1 MDTWLG
7 LLVGGAALLAGA
19 ELLVKGA
26 SRLAVSVGISPLV
39 VGLTVV
45 AFGTS
50 APEVAVTVGASFSGE
65 VDIALGNVV
74 GSNIANVLL
83 ILGLSALVA
92 PSSWSNGWFASKFA
106 DLLYRLLH
114 LPLGRRA
121 ISRLFYGVHAL
132 SPLGVDPAP
141 GAHHPGARSGLR
153 CAAADRDHFGNLV
166 FQATE
171 VQDAPLRGIQE

>member
-83 ILGLSALVA
+83 ILGLSALVGPLVVEQRLVRFEVRRSSLPA
-92 PSSWSNGWFASKFA
+92 IASPAGKAGYFSPILRRTRSFSSWRRPGTRRSPPW
-106 DLLYRLLH
+106 R
-114 LPLGRRA
+114 PLWA
-121 ISRLFYGVHAL
+121 T
-132 SPLGVDPAP
+132 
-141 GAHHPGARSGLR
+141 LR
-153 CAAADRDHFGNLV
+153 CR
-166 FQATE
+166 
-171 VQDAPLRGIQE
+171 